1 MISLLREDLNSI
13 SFFEEG
19 VAFPMCEILWIEEA
33 GIHVQFV
40 DFFIIFF
47 SERDIDGINVFAEAF
62 DLRRLN
68 EGYGTTV

>member
-1 MISLLREDLNSI
+1 
-13 SFFEEG
+13 
-19 VAFPMCEILWIEEA
+19 MCEILWIEEA

-62 DLRRLN
+62 DLRRLD